1 MALAL
6 PPLQWDDRA
15 PVLLAGMGAVLV
27 FMSLV
32 AFGLSARARTDRSRA
47 VARDFRAR
55 TIGWW
60 LLVAVYLP
68 AVLAGGLVV
77 TAVFA
82 VTALVVW
89 LEFSRCARP
98 AALVGW
104 DLAWAAPLV
113 AAHFAAVADILPVG
127 VGVVLAVVIGV
138 LAWTAWRAGRGRR
151 SARFFWLAAGYGYGV
166 AGLAALPALGLRYG
180 AGWLFFLMVVVP
192 AGDVAQY
199 IAGKLAGRHLLA
211 PVLSPH
217 KTWEG
222 LLGGVTVAVL
232 LAAGLA
238 PLAGLSPAAGAG
250 WGAALAL
257 AGTGGGLLMS
267 AVKRRFDVKDFGAWL
282 PGHGGLLDRFDSL
295 VAAAGLAYAG
305 LVVFLR

>member
-6 PPLQWDDRA
+6 PPTQWNDRA
-15 PVLLAGMGAVLV
+15 PVLLAAMGAVLV

-32 AFGLSARARTDRSRA
+32 ALGLAALARTDRSRA
-47 VARDFRAR
+47 VAKDFRAR

-68 AVLAGGLVV
+68 SVLAGGLVV

-82 VTALVVW
+82 VTGLVVW
-89 LEFSRCARP
+89 FEFSRCARP
-98 AALVGW
+98 AALAAR
-104 DLAWAAPLV
+104 DLVWAAPLV

-127 VGVVLAVVIGV
+127 VGVVLAVAAGL
-138 LAWTAWRAGRGRR
+138 LALTAQRAGSEDAGSRL
-151 SARFFWLAAGYGYGV
+151 FWRVAGYGYGV

-199 IAGKLAGRHLLA
+199 VVGKLAGRHLLA
-211 PVLSPH
+211 PMLSPH

-222 LLGGVTVAVL
+222 LVGGVAVSVL
-232 LAAGLA
+232 LAAGLSS
-238 PLAGLSPAAGAG
+238 LAGLGPVAGAG

-267 AVKRRFDVKDFGAWL
+267 AVKRRFGVKDFGAWL

-295 VAAAGLAYAG
+295 VAAAGVAYVG